1 SQTIELQPGQFI
13 DVDRNAVR
21 MVFDIEAPDQKSLL
35 YRSCYNDIYELVA
48 DKTSQ
53 IDITGT
59 AGTGKSAMLFFF
71 LLLFLKK
78 GKTVVVA
85 TRGTD
90 PSYLVI
96 KPDDAGITVNLQSW
110 RPQHSSFVY
119 LPDVPDPSKD

>member
-1 SQTIELQPGQFI
+1 
-13 DVDRNAVR
+13 
-21 MVFDIEAPDQKSLL
+21 
-35 YRSCYNDIYELVA
+35 
-48 DKTSQ
+48 
-53 IDITGT
+53 
-59 AGTGKSAMLFFF
+59 MLFFF

-110 RPQHSSFVY
+110 RPQYSSFVY
-119 LPDVPDPSKD
+119 LLDVPDPSKDGALYPGLALWAHPQLADADKTGRASCRERVCQYV